1 MNDNTG
7 GPAFPGPYATE
18 NGQIEVLWKQQGM
31 TLRDWFAG
39 KAIQPLM
46 VTFLQANN
54 DLLDPG
60 GWMDGLASDAYS
72 MADAMLRARE
82 GK

>member
-1 MNDNTG
+1 MDAEVKTG
-7 GPAFPGPYATE
+7 GPAFPDGSINAWG
-18 NGQIEVLWKQQGM
+18 NANNSGM

-72 MADAMLRARE
+72 MADAMLKARE
-82 GK
+82 Q